1 MSKMILDLPSNQLNN
16 LIEEAK
22 ARKITFK
29 ELAAKYKV
37 DYGSMMYYL
46 QRNKNA
52 FTAPAKSIK
61 ENNLPK
67 EPKKEVE
74 NNTTV
79 INSNIRFQIVK
90 YTIIGTSADKICKK
104 FNITN
109 KDYID
114 QINNYCVPVN
124 YETIRNS
131 INTKDSN
138 SVRLNTIAYIIAN
151 PKMKRAEFRES
162 KEFKYNEIIM
172 SLYFL
177 FDLGVLHKNDYI
189 PLRITNHFIAKF
201 SQQQQT
207 EFIEC
212 VHDGMK
218 NDELATL
225 FELEIYEIETILKSD
240 KFKDAYNDYAK
251 KHYLATNTASKK
263 EPINVNNVSAPTA
276 QPNTENSNANVKI
289 KALEKE
295 IELKQLQ
302 LQALKLSYA
311 IKDLTNN
318 INQMQTKLDSLQK
331 DYDSVNEKLES
342 ILSN

>member
-104 FNITN
+104 F
-109 KDYID
+109 K
-114 QINNYCVPVN
+114 
-124 YETIRNS
+124 RL
-131 INTKDSN
+131 
-138 SVRLNTIAYIIAN
+138 SV
-151 PKMKRAEFRES
+151 S
-162 KEFKYNEIIM
+162 K
-172 SLYFL
+172 
-177 FDLGVLHKNDYI
+177 
-189 PLRITNHFIAKF
+189 
-201 SQQQQT
+201 
-207 EFIEC
+207 
-212 VHDGMK
+212 
-218 NDELATL
+218 
-225 FELEIYEIETILKSD
+225 
-240 KFKDAYNDYAK
+240 
-251 KHYLATNTASKK
+251 
-263 EPINVNNVSAPTA
+263 
-276 QPNTENSNANVKI
+276 
-289 KALEKE
+289 
-295 IELKQLQ
+295 
-302 LQALKLSYA
+302 
-311 IKDLTNN
+311 
-318 INQMQTKLDSLQK
+318 
-331 DYDSVNEKLES
+331 
-342 ILSN
+342 